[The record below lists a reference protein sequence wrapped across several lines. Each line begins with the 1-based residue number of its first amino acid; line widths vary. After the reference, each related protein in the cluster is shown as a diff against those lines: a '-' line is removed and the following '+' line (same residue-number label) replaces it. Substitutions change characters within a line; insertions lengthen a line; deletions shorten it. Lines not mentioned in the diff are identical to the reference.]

1 MPEYNTT
8 DLTVTVKFN
17 STKESDKGTPEEGT
31 AYAYQA
37 QVAYTSVADA
47 AKFAGRFTTW
57 ALQRRARKGEL
68 PVGKL
73 IHVNGEG
80 EYAKSVNELIEEM
93 APDKAMELFLSLQA
107 KLFAKVDDK
116 PAELTPEQESALEE
130 LTKPEVEVPVTK
142 APNKKGAG
150 KK

>member
-1 MPEYNTT
+1 MPEYQTK

-17 STKESDKGTPEEGT
+17 STKESDKGTDAEGT

-37 QVAYTSVADA
+37 QVTYDSVADA

-73 IHVNGEG
+73 IQVNGEG
-80 EYAKSVNELIEEM
+80 EYAKSLDDQVAEM
-93 APDKAMELFLSLQA
+93 DQDAAMELFLKLQA
-107 KLFAKVDDK
+107 KLQAKSATV
-116 PAELTPEQESALEE
+116 ELTEEE
-130 LTKPEVEVPVTK
+130 LEIATSPEPVEK
-142 APNKKGAG
+142 APVKGKG
-150 KK
+150 KRQA